1 LNRQGAENAKSKHR
15 GIAMLSIGRPSDARL
30 RRFIENQSGCPF
42 TYADV
47 GATAATLPDSFSVY
61 RDRSSLGRGEA
72 CYQRAKAALDDW
84 RQLRLGWLD
93 AFPCKAPLQAGQVV
107 AVGVRLFGVWSLNA
121 CRIVYVVNDAAPI
134 ARYGFAYGTLPDHI
148 AIGEERFLVEWNP
161 ADDIVRFE
169 INVFSRPRHWLAR
182 IGYPALVYVQRRFRR
197 EAPEAMR
204 RAVDQLTARS

>member
-1 LNRQGAENAKSKHR
+1 MR

-47 GATAATLPDSFSVY
+47 GATATQRPVGLKVY
-61 RDRSSLGRGEA
+61 HGRTQIGRGEA
-72 CYQRAKAALDDW
+72 CYRKAKAALDDW

-93 AFPCKAPLQAGQVV
+93 AFPCNAPLRAGQVV
-107 AVGVRLFGVWSLNA
+107 VIGVRIFGIWSLNA
-121 CRIVYVVNDAAPI
+121 CRIVYVVDDAAPI
-134 ARYGFAYGTLPDHI
+134 ARYGFAYGTLPDHV
-148 AIGEERFLVEWNP
+148 AIGEERFLVEWT
-161 ADDIVRFE
+161 
-169 INVFSRPRHWLAR
+169 R
-182 IGYPALVYVQRRFRR
+182 IGYPALVYVQRRFRG